1 MNNVIEAINELIKGV
16 NNAYARGAYSIS
28 EAHDLHEAMEF
39 IKNAASQPQPINSES
54 EIKNNED
61 KKEKDDY

>member
-16 NNAYARGAYSIS
+16 NNAYSRGAYTMS
-28 EAHDLHEAMEF
+28 EAHSLHEAIEF
-39 IKNAASQPQPINSES
+39 IKNAATTKNQQES
-54 EIKNNED
+54 EIESQIID

>member
-16 NNAYARGAYSIS
+16 NNAYARGAYSMA
-28 EAHDLHEAMEF
+28 EAHDLHEAIEF
-39 IKNAASQPQPINSES
+39 IKVAASTPQQES
-54 EIKNNED
+54 QVQETSKKD

>member
-16 NNAYARGAYSIS
+16 NNAYARGAYTMA
-28 EAHDLHEAMEF
+28 ETHDLHKAVEF
-39 IKNAASQPQPINSES
+39 IKNAANPTQQAETESQ
-54 EIKNNED
+54 EIIKKD